1 MIKFWLSIAGKKQGT
16 QFQVDAEPLLQVP
29 IITASELIEQKVI
42 AFVDRILELQMQD
55 PTNLIE
61 SLKDEIIENVNQIDN
76 LIFLSYEISER
87 EQEIIKKK
95 LDE

>member
-1 MIKFWLSIAGKKQGT
+1 
-16 QFQVDAEPLLQVP
+16 
-29 IITASELIEQKVI
+29 
-42 AFVDRILELQMQD
+42 MQD

-95 LDE
+95 LNE